1 MPQLNAIS
9 NEIIIVKEPTDELHL
24 VDPEVE
30 EETRVQSGRL
40 FFFFL
45 GFFNFSP
52 LWCCVSLFFDLLCF
66 QIIPASTSTKPVF
79 YLQLMRLMNGV

>member
-40 FFFFL
+40 FFFF
-45 GFFNFSP
+45 
-52 LWCCVSLFFDLLCF
+52 WVSSIFLLC
-66 QIIPASTSTKPVF
+66 
-79 YLQLMRLMNGV
+79 GVVCHFFFTFCAFR